1 MAVNQARKCGG
12 GYSISCS
19 NCSLNQL
26 CIPFSLD
33 ENELRTLDD
42 VIERKKPFHKG
53 DCLFEAGQQFKSL
66 FAVRSGSFKTY
77 LVDDQ
82 GVEQITAFHLP
93 GDVIGFDALSNKNHK
108 TYSQA
113 LETSMVC
120 EIPFT
125 TMDELSEKMPKLR
138 GQITRLMSNEIS
150 ADQSMFMLLNKK
162 SADERIAS
170 FLTSLSDRFGE
181 RNLSRHSFRLTMT
194 RGEIGNYLGLT
205 VETVSRIFSKFQKA
219 GYISVDGK
227 LIEIE
232 DIEKLRNLEA
242 S

>member
-1 MAVNQARKCGG
+1 MDKNCG
-12 GYSISCS
+12 GYSISCA

-42 VIERKKPFHKG
+42 IIERKKPFHKG
-53 DCLFEAGQQFKSL
+53 DTLFEAGEKLKSL
-66 FAVRSGSFKTY
+66 FAIRSGSFKSF

-93 GDVIGFDALSNKNHK
+93 GDVIGFDALSSASHQS
-108 TYSQA
+108 YSQA

-125 TMDELSEKMPKLR
+125 TMDDLSERMPKLR
-138 GQITRLMSNEIS
+138 TQITRLMSNEIS
-150 ADQSMFMLLNKK
+150 QDQNMLMLLNKK
-162 SADERIAS
+162 TAEQRIAT
-170 FLTSLSDRFGE
+170 FIASLSDRFGQ
-181 RNLSRHSFRLTMT
+181 RNLSKHSFRLTMT

-219 GYISVDGK
+219 ELISVDGK
-227 LIEIE
+227 FIEIL
-232 DIEKLRNLEA
+232 DIEKLRNF
-242 S
+242 

>member
-1 MAVNQARKCGG
+1 MASSPLTKKCANSF
-12 GYSISCS
+12 SISCS

-33 ENELRTLDD
+33 ESELRTLDD
-42 VIERKKPFHKG
+42 VIERKRPFHKG
-53 DCLFEAGQQFKSL
+53 DCIFEAGKAFKSL
-66 FAVRSGSFKTY
+66 YAVRSGSFKTY

-93 GDVIGFDALSNKNHK
+93 GDIIGFDALATKEHK

-125 TMDELSEKMPKLR
+125 TVDELSQKMPKLR
-138 GQITRLMSNEIS
+138 NQITRLMSNEIS
-150 ADQSMFMLLNKK
+150 DDQSMFMLLNKK

-170 FLTSLSDRFGE
+170 FLSSLSGRFGK
-181 RNLSRHSFRLTMT
+181 RNLSKTSFRLTMT

-205 VETVSRIFSKFQKA
+205 VETVSRIFSKFQKQ
-219 GYISVDGK
+219 GLIVVDGK
-227 LIEIE
+227 LIEIK
-232 DIEKLRNLEA
+232 DTEKLGSLD

>member
-1 MAVNQARKCGG
+1 MSQADKKCRGF
-12 GYSISCS
+12 SISCA

-53 DCLFEAGQQFKSL
+53 DCLFEAGQPLKSL
-66 FAVRSGSFKTY
+66 FAVRSGSIKSF

-82 GVEQITAFHLP
+82 GVEQITGFHLP
-93 GDVIGFDALSNKNHK
+93 GDIVGFDALSAKSHP

-120 EIPFT
+120 EIPFS
-125 TMDELSEKMPKLR
+125 TMDELSERMPKLR
-138 GQITRLMSNEIS
+138 TQINRLMSNEITE
-150 ADQSMFMLLNKK
+150 DQNMMMLLNKK
-162 SADERIAS
+162 SADERLAS
-170 FLTSLSDRFGE
+170 FIVSLSDRFGE
-181 RNLSRHSFRLTMT
+181 RNLSRNSFRLTMT
-194 RGEIGNYLGLT
+194 RSEIGNYLGLT

-219 GYISVDGK
+219 EYIKVDGK
-227 LIEIE
+227 LIEILDVE
-232 DIEKLRNLEA
+232 SLRNLPTK
-242 S
+242 